1 MLLTYEAALRK
12 HKAMTQ
18 EPSPVVCKNCVILLI
33 KRCYG
38 RHWWFRL
45 VREPLIYG
53 MRILAWWNRIDA
65 RHHAVNNS
73 ECHGCVRFMKAELEE
88 KSHAFRMLNGRIGPW
103 FRTIRDSMLT
113 QAELDEAK
121 RHAQEMMKSKQE

>member
-1 MLLTYEAALRK
+1 
-12 HKAMTQ
+12 
-18 EPSPVVCKNCVILLI
+18 
-33 KRCYG
+33 
-38 RHWWFRL
+38 
-45 VREPLIYG
+45 
-53 MRILAWWNRIDA
+53 
-65 RHHAVNNS
+65 
-73 ECHGCVRFMKAELEE
+73 MKAELEE